1 MDIEDRCNDPP
12 LYPIFSLTEAFQRP
26 NIGEDALA
34 SRSNVAS
41 RSNGA
46 AAATRRKR
54 KPKPY
59 IPRQNIEQRPYAR
72 IRPLEIVPSLVRH
85 DMITFFA
92 NHFETALESWMSIVI
107 KTTIPDNVASSDPC
121 VLNSFQVLDKAR
133 TDGDKMLS
141 RLAYIR
147 LAYIFESLQ
156 KIVASD
162 RRNGQLLARRRGY
175 RNASIA
181 TDIYLEAQQAVT
193 SRAEVKLRN
202 RVARRWRILAGP
214 SPIFVIIYS
223 EVAERLAY
231 APFRII
237 YTDLY

>member
-1 MDIEDRCNDPP
+1 MYDAMGRASDPA
-12 LYPIFSLTEAFQRP
+12 LSPISSLTEAFQRLK
-26 NIGEDALA
+26 IGEDTLAGDTLAL
-34 SRSNVAS
+34 

-59 IPRQNIEQRPYAR
+59 IPRQNLEQRPYAR
-72 IRPLEIVPSLVRH
+72 TKPLEIVPSLVRH
-85 DMITFFA
+85 DVIAFFA
-92 NHFETALESWMSIVI
+92 NHFKTALDSWISIVI
-107 KTTIPDNVASSDPC
+107 KTTIPDNAASSDPC
-121 VLNSFQVLDKAR
+121 VLSSFQLLDKAR

-147 LAYIFESLQ
+147 LAYVFESLQ

-162 RRNGQLLARRRGY
+162 RQNGQLPARRRGY

-181 TDIYLEAQQAVT
+181 TDIYIEAQQAVT

-214 SPIFVIIYS
+214 SPIFIIIYS
-223 EVAERLAY
+223 EVVERLAY
-231 APFRII
+231 APFFFVQ
-237 YTDLY
+237 TDLY